1 MFVGCGRGEDR
12 HDFRR
17 EDRGTETCGGTDARG
32 KRTPQR
38 TAGE

>member
-1 MFVGCGRGEDR
+1 MIFGEK
-12 HDFRR
+12 
-17 EDRGTETCGGTDARG
+17 DRGTETCGGTDARG